1 MSSNMYRE
9 MILDLYENPLNHGEL
24 DPHTFSHEEDNPLCG
39 DVVRIDV
46 VLDDDQRIKEIA
58 WSGDGCA
65 ISMASADILCDIIT
79 NIKNPI
85 MVIDNFISMINGDDM
100 TFDEELKVLE
110 VFKEL
115 QEFPARKNC
124 AILPWKTLK
133 SIL

>member
-46 VLDDDQRIKEIA
+46 LLDDDQRIKEIA

-65 ISMASADILCDIIT
+65 ISMASASLMTDHVKGMTIEEVMALDGQDAVDLLGVSNLSMGRVKCATLSIL
-79 NIKNPI
+79 
-85 MVIDNFISMINGDDM
+85 
-100 TFDEELKVLE
+100 
-110 VFKEL
+110 
-115 QEFPARKNC
+115 
-124 AILPWKTLK
+124 TLK
-133 SIL
+133 AGASQVISDQ

>member
-46 VLDDDQRIKEIA
+46 LLDDDQRIKEIA

-65 ISMASADILCDIIT
+65 ISMASASLMTDHVKGMTIEEVMALDGQDAVDLLGVSNLSMGRVKCAT
-79 NIKNPI
+79 LP
-85 MVIDNFISMINGDDM
+85 MVV
-100 TFDEELKVLE
+100 LKGGMATVS
-110 VFKEL
+110 
-115 QEFPARKNC
+115 ND
-124 AILPWKTLK
+124 
-133 SIL
+133 

>member
-46 VLDDDQRIKEIA
+46 LLDDDQRIKDIA

-65 ISMASADILCDIIT
+65 ISMASASLMTDHVKGMT
-79 NIKNPI
+79 
-85 MVIDNFISMINGDDM
+85 IDEVMALDGQDAVDLLGVSNLSMGRVKCATLSI
-100 TFDEELKVLE
+100 KVLKAGASQ
-110 VFKEL
+110 VTND
-115 QEFPARKNC
+115 Q
-124 AILPWKTLK
+124 
-133 SIL
+133 